1 MYYYFDFYSP
11 LGQFDLTYINGIERF
26 FWLSN
31 YFLTLLLL
39 LFIVITLFIK
49 LSNIYFNRIFMN
61 SFISEFLSFYN
72 NIVKIELGVKNQKF
86 YNLFFNLFLFL
97 LICNFF
103 GMLAFGFTIT
113 SHISVTYT
121 IASIVFFGIIFWGFF
136 LHGLG
141 FLKILVPS
149 GAPKPLLPFLVIIE
163 LVSFISRVLSLS
175 IRLFANMMSGHTLL
189 YIIANFCVYVF
200 INFGIFF
207 IMPVGFLIFILI
219 CLEFF
224 IAALQAYVFTVLSII
239 YIKDAFIGS
248 H

>member
-1 MYYYFDFYSP
+1 MNYIYSP
-11 LGQFDLTYINGIERF
+11 LEQFDPTYINISYMF

-31 YFLTLLLL
+31 YFLILFLL
-39 LFIVITLFIK
+39 LFIVILFFITFT
-49 LSNIYFNRIFMN
+49 NNYFNSITLN
-61 SFISEFLSFYN
+61 TFISNFLSFYN
-72 NIVKIELGVKNQKF
+72 NIVKTELGGKNQNF
-86 YNLFFNLFLFL
+86 FNFFFNLFLFL
-97 LICNFF
+97 LFCNFF

-121 IASIVFFGIIFWGFF
+121 LASIVFFGIIFWGFF

-141 FLKILVPS
+141 FFKILVPS
-149 GAPKPLLPFLVIIE
+149 GAPKALLPFLVVIE
-163 LVSFISRVLSLS
+163 FISFISRVLSLS

-189 YIIANFCVYVF
+189 YIIANFCVFVF
-200 INFGIFF
+200 TYFGIFF

-239 YIKDAFIGS
+239 YIKDAFNGS